1 MWQPVPVQDGV
12 GEDLVLPSAPLGL
25 AHAQARLLV
34 LDASQLAAAIDAVME
49 QASREVDAWGCDV
62 ALLAPGKEGALV
74 ERCWAEPWMAAPHLA
89 RLDLSWMFA
98 ELRAGRPVVFSHLT
112 QLPPA
117 AARERRAL
125 AASHIH
131 SAILAPLRSA
141 DAGPLG
147 WIGFVTSL
155 HEHAWTPAQVEA
167 AHHYGG
173 LIAPA
178 LLRLRSEQETLA
190 TRDLLRTSLDARG
203 RMLERAEA
211 RLRGLASELARV
223 QDTERRR
230 IASVLHDGAAQ
241 QVFAAVLG
249 VRAARQAGHPASA
262 ELGECQKMLEQALLQ
277 LRTLSHLLSPP
288 LLDEAGLGPALR
300 AYVDGFSTRSGLV
313 LTLEGAEALARL
325 APEAERAL
333 FRMVQEAL
341 LNVLRH
347 SGSACARVR
356 VEQDDTRVH
365 VTVSDEGHGFPVATL
380 RGRPTV
386 GLASMRQSLLQV
398 GGSVELCSG
407 ATGTEV
413 RASVPRLPAPPSRG
427 GGRHER
433 GLGADEPRDGPR
445 AGRGRTPAA
454 S

>member
-1 MWQPVPVQDGV
+1 
-12 GEDLVLPSAPLGL
+12 
-25 AHAQARLLV
+25 
-34 LDASQLAAAIDAVME
+34 
-49 QASREVDAWGCDV
+49 
-62 ALLAPGKEGALV
+62 
-74 ERCWAEPWMAAPHLA
+74 
-89 RLDLSWMFA
+89 MFA

-112 QLPPA
+112 CLPPA
-117 AARERRAL
+117 AARERMTL

-131 SAILAPLRSA
+131 SALLAPLRSA

-147 WIGFVTSL
+147 WIGFVTSR

-178 LLRLRSEQETLA
+178 LLRLRCEQETLA
-190 TRDLLRTSLDARG
+190 TRELLRASLDARD
-203 RMLERAEA
+203 EPP
-211 RLRGLASELARV
+211 RGLAGALARV
-223 QDTERRR
+223 RDTERRR
-230 IASVLHDGAAQ
+230 IASVLHDGAAP

-249 VRAARQAGHPASA
+249 VRAARRAGHPASA
-262 ELGECQKMLEQALLQ
+262 ELGGCQALLEQALLQ
-277 LRTLSHLLSPP
+277 LRTLSHLLHPP

-300 AYVDGFSTRSGLV
+300 AYVEGFSTRSGLV
-313 LTLEGAEALARL
+313 LTLEGAEELARL

-347 SGSACARVR
+347 SGSARARVR

-365 VTVSDEGHGFPVATL
+365 VTVSDEGHGLPVATL
-380 RGRPTV
+380 PGRPTV

-398 GGSVELCSG
+398 GGSVELRSG

-413 RASVPRLPAPPSRG
+413 RASVPRLPAPRFQEG
-427 GGRHER
+427 GCGTSF
-433 GLGADEPRDGPR
+433 ACQDAPAPR
-445 AGRGRTPAA
+445 APRGSPG
-454 S
+454 